1 MKKKIMTML
10 MLLAVSCMIMPTNA
24 KAAKKVYIKTSTGS
38 KATVFVG
45 KTLKLNA
52 KTVGK
57 KKKITYKTSKKSV
70 ATVNKKG
77 VIKGKKTKKI
87 TVYVRKAATGIKL
100 SSAQTIN
107 FYKTGNTDQIKATA
121 LPGGKQMASKTL
133 TYKSSNPQVAV
144 VNSKGKV
151 TAKKGG
157 YSRIQI
163 STAARSGK
171 ICTKDVDV
179 FVYDGFDDVCS
190 ETSGSKTTFTFNPNW
205 GSVTIYFTSQTGKQ
219 YSYKVDSIKTEFNML
234 ANVKGFADE
243 RNGVAVSKDS
253 ARKANIIN
261 FKIIETGEDY
271 DVLADAQRYQLTFYK
286 ALNNKVTFNVEK

>member
-24 KAAKKVYIKTSTGS
+24 KAAKKAYIKTSTGS

-77 VIKGKKTKKI
+77 VIKGKKYGTAKITMKASGVKTKKI

-107 FYKTGNTDQIKATA
+107 FYKTGNTAQIKATA

-151 TAKKGG
+151 TAKKAD
-157 YSRIQI
+157 
-163 STAARSGK
+163 TAEFRFLPLQDQERSAQKMLMFLYMMDLMMYAVKHLEARQHLHL
-171 ICTKDVDV
+171 I
-179 FVYDGFDDVCS
+179 
-190 ETSGSKTTFTFNPNW
+190 
-205 GSVTIYFTSQTGKQ
+205 QTGNPSQSILQVKQ
-219 YSYKVDSIKTEFNML
+219 ENNILIKWIASKQNLICWRM
-234 ANVKGFADE
+234 
-243 RNGVAVSKDS
+243 SKDLQ
-253 ARKANIIN
+253 
-261 FKIIETGEDY
+261 T
-271 DVLADAQRYQLTFYK
+271 
-286 ALNNKVTFNVEK
+286 NVMV

>member
-24 KAAKKVYIKTSTGS
+24 KAAKKAYIKTSIGS
-38 KATVFVG
+38 KATVFV
-45 KTLKLNA
+45 A

-77 VIKGKKTKKI
+77 VIKGKKYGTAKITMKASGVKTKKI

-107 FYKTGNTDQIKATA
+107 FYKTGNTAQIKATA

-163 STAARSGK
+163 STTARSGK
-171 ICTKDVDV
+171 ICTKDA
-179 FVYDGFDDVCS
+179 
-190 ETSGSKTTFTFNPNW
+190 
-205 GSVTIYFTSQTGKQ
+205 IQ
-219 YSYKVDSIKTEFNML
+219 I
-234 ANVKGFADE
+234 
-243 RNGVAVSKDS
+243 
-253 ARKANIIN
+253 
-261 FKIIETGEDY
+261 
-271 DVLADAQRYQLTFYK
+271 
-286 ALNNKVTFNVEK
+286 